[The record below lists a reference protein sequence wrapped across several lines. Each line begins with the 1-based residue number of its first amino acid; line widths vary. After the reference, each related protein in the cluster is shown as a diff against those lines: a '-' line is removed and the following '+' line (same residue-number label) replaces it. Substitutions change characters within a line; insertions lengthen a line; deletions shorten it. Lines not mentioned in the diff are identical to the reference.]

1 MRITKCDICKK
12 TITYGSESV
21 RVEVKAKSYDYF
33 EICFKCGQPIVKIL
47 KKNKLLKNEK
57 K

>member
-12 TITYGSESV
+12 TITYGSESI
-21 RVEVKAKSYDYF
+21 RLEVKAKGYNHF
-33 EICFKCGQPIVKIL
+33 EICFKCGQSIVKIL